1 VNASVILTE
10 TNVVLVTVH
19 DDKVVVI
26 EFLTI

>member
-1 VNASVILTE
+1 VILTE